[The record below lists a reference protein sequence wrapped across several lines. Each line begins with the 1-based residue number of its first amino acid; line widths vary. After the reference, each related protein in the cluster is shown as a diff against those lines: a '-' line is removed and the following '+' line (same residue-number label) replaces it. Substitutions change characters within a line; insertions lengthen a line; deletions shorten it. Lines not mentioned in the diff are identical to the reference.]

1 MARSPDWYARL
12 DAILATLGAG
22 EEATELGRAEMGALF
37 GCGERDSIRLLHKFG
52 AVVRDDALA
61 LSRASLLPQLEA
73 IAAGTAYAAF
83 RRQREGVAQHLAQ
96 VRTETAA
103 RQFRARAAFP
113 DAPAPRLA
121 DLPATVSWR
130 RAEPHGPARFEILY
144 EDGAD
149 LLSLLAEFLHA
160 VGAHRE
166 EFFEGTEPDP

>member
-12 DAILATLGAG
+12 DSILATLGA
-22 EEATELGRAEMGALF
+22 ATTLAWLGRAEIAALF
-37 GCGERDSIRLLHKFG
+37 DCSERDSIRLLHKFG
-52 AVVRDDALA
+52 AVERGNALT
-61 LSRASLLPQLEA
+61 LDRASLLRQLEA
-73 IAAGTAYAAF
+73 LAAGSSYAAF

-96 VRTETAA
+96 ARAETAA

-113 DAPAPRLA
+113 EAPAPRLA

-130 RAEPHGPARFEILY
+130 RAEPQGPARFEIHY
-144 EDGAD
+144 KDGAD
-149 LLSLLAEFLHA
+149 LLSQLAEFLHA

>member
-12 DAILATLGAG
+12 DVILATLGAA
-22 EEATELGRAEMGALF
+22 EDLDWLGRAEMGALF

-73 IAAGTAYAAF
+73 IAAGSAYAAF

-96 VRTETAA
+96 ARTESAA

-113 DAPAPRLA
+113 ETPRPRFEALPPTLTWRRSAPRG
-121 DLPATVSWR
+121 V
-130 RAEPHGPARFEILY
+130 ARFEILY

-149 LLSLLAEFLHA
+149 LMAQLAEFLHVA
-160 VGAHRE
+160 GAHRE
-166 EFFEGTEPDP
+166 EFFEGTEPEP

>member
-1 MARSPDWYARL
+1 MARAPDWYSRL
-12 DAILATLGAG
+12 DVLLATLGAAA
-22 EEATELGRAEMGALF
+22 EVAWLGRAEMGALF

-73 IAAGTAYAAF
+73 IAAGTAYAAY

-96 VRTETAA
+96 ARTETAA

-113 DAPAPRLA
+113 EAPLPRLA
-121 DLPATVSWR
+121 DLPATLTWR
-130 RAEPHGPARFEILY
+130 RAEPRGVARFEILY

-149 LLSLLAEFLHA
+149 LLAQLAEFLHA
-160 VGAHRE
+160 AGANRG
-166 EFFEGTEPDP
+166 EFFEGTEPEP

>member
-1 MARSPDWYARL
+1 MARAPDWFSRL
-12 DAILATLGAG
+12 NVILATLGAG
-22 EEATELGRAEMGALF
+22 EEVTELGRAEIRALF

-61 LSRASLLPQLEA
+61 LPRASLLPQLEA

-83 RRQREGVAQHLAQ
+83 RRQRQGVAQHLAQ
-96 VRTETAA
+96 ARTESAA

-113 DAPAPRLA
+113 ETPRPRLEALPPTLTWRRSAPR
-121 DLPATVSWR
+121 
-130 RAEPHGPARFEILY
+130 GMARFEILY

-149 LLSLLAEFLHA
+149 LLSQLAEFLHA
-160 VGAHRE
+160 AGAHRE